1 EKLEARDDIAY
12 AWIVPVYLE
21 DMMCNAGDYG
31 YSVKGFNLAGDVN
44 KDGVVDADDANKV
57 LYEYLRVGV
66 LEEEPEFTEEEF
78 ALANVYPDNLL
89 NADDSDVIRCY
100 YLYTIM
106 GGKQMTV
113 TEFFESGLY
122 FQGYEERW
130 NFK

>member
-1 EKLEARDDIAY
+1 MKKTMKKLLCAVLAAATLGTCSMGVSAEESY
-12 AWIVPVYLE
+12 
-21 DMMCNAGDYG
+21 
-31 YSVKGFNLAGDVN
+31 LAGDIN
-44 KDGVVDADDANKV
+44 RDGVVNLDDSNKV

-66 LEEEPEFTEEEF
+66 LDEEPEFTEEEF

-100 YLYTIM
+100 YLYTMM

-122 FQGYEERW
+122 YSEHG
-130 NFK
+130 